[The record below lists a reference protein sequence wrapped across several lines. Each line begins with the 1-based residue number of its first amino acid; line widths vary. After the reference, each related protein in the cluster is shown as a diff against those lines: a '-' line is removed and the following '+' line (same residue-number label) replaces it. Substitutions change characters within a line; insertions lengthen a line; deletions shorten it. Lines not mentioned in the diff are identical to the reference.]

1 MLSVIKSLHEKDFL
15 HLPVS
20 GCRHERRGAGIWKN
34 IHWSP
39 LRLQKTT
46 HAYVSTSA
54 SERKIPAQYQQR
66 PQLPPFQPSVNIS
79 FGYSY
84 PNLDYTHFA
93 NFYNMYKGNVSNQT
107 GPFTGAID
115 YQFSRYMSIGVL
127 GTYGKVTQPYYA
139 MDNTTGI
146 PDLTGNYENWSLMLN
161 VVSYFPTHT
170 RAVSPYLRTAV
181 GVNHWI
187 QDYTDV
193 TGAKT
198 IGIPEPSTLAYQ
210 ASLGAK
216 FNLSPRA
223 GIFMEAG
230 YGKYI
235 VNGGLALKFLDSLVN
250 GEW

>member
-1 MLSVIKSLHEKDFL
+1 MKKVFFICLLVVTGISAQAQVYGSIFIGPHYGNK
-15 HLPVS
+15 
-20 GCRHERRGAGIWKN
+20 RHTNGKYNGPSARG
-34 IHWSP
+34 
-39 LRLQKTT
+39 R
-46 HAYVSTSA
+46 
-54 SERKIPAQYQQR
+54 YQQYEQR
-66 PQLPPFQPSVNIS
+66 SQLPSFQPSVNIS

-93 NFYNMYKGNVSNQT
+93 NFANMYKGNVSNQT

-115 YQFSRYMSIGVL
+115 YQFSRFMSIGVL
-127 GTYGKVTQPYYA
+127 GTYGKVTLPYYA
-139 MDNTTGI
+139 IDNKTSI
-146 PDLTGNYENWSLMLN
+146 PDMTGNYENWSLMLN
-161 VVSYFPTHT
+161 VVSYFPTRS

-181 GVNHWI
+181 GINHWI

-193 TGAKT
+193 TGAKPM
-198 IGIPEPSTLAYQ
+198 GIPEPSTLAYQ

-235 VNGGLALKFLDSLVN
+235 VNGGLALKF
-250 GEW
+250 

>member
-1 MLSVIKSLHEKDFL
+1 MKKILFICLLVVTGMSAEAQVYGKIFIGPRYGYRRPRMGMYQH
-15 HLPVS
+15 PPA
-20 GCRHERRGAGIWKN
+20 RERY
-34 IHWSP
+34 
-39 LRLQKTT
+39 Q
-46 HAYVSTSA
+46 
-54 SERKIPAQYQQR
+54 QYHQR

-93 NFYNMYKGNVSNQT
+93 NFYNMYKGNASNQA
-107 GPFTGAID
+107 GPFTGALD

-127 GTYGKVTQPYYA
+127 GTYGKVTQAYYA
-139 MDNTTGI
+139 IDNITGI
-146 PDLTGNYENWSLMLN
+146 PDLTGTFENWSLMLN
-161 VVSYFPTHT
+161 LVSYFPTHS
-170 RAVSPYLRTAV
+170 RAVSPYLRTAI
-181 GVNHWI
+181 GVNHWM
-187 QDYTDV
+187 QDYSDV

-198 IGIPEPSTLAYQ
+198 MGIPEPPALAYQ

-235 VNGGLALKFLDSLVN
+235 VNGGLALKF
-250 GEW
+250 

>member
-1 MLSVIKSLHEKDFL
+1 MKKIFFICLLVVTGMGAEAQVYGRIFIGPRYGYRRP
-15 HLPVS
+15 PVRMQS
-20 GCRHERRGAGIWKN
+20 R
-34 IHWSP
+34 P
-39 LRLQKTT
+39 
-46 HAYVSTSA
+46 
-54 SERKIPAQYQQR
+54 PARVHYGQYRQR
-66 PQLPPFQPSVNIS
+66 PQLPPFQPSVNLS

-93 NFYNMYKGNVSNQT
+93 GFYNMYKGDVRTQT

-127 GTYGKVTQPYYA
+127 GTYGKVSQPYFA
-139 MDNTTGI
+139 MDNNTNV
-146 PDLTGNYENWSLMLN
+146 PDMTGNYENWSLMLN
-161 VVSYFPTHT
+161 VVSYFPTRT

-181 GVNHWI
+181 GVNNWK
-187 QDYTDV
+187 QDYTDASGV
-193 TGAKT
+193 KML
-198 IGIPEPSTLAYQ
+198 GIPEPSTLAYQ

-235 VNGGLALKFLDSLVN
+235 VNGGLALKF
-250 GEW
+250 